1 LNAFEAI
8 RTDSKPADRARS
20 SAAMQ
25 KIAGEILLI
34 RKAAKSYLGGPALS
48 EVAWNLMLVLFAFD
62 ENPRRLH
69 IGSVAGHAGIPRS
82 TALRWLT
89 RLEQGGLVSITA
101 NEIDNRSM
109 AVQLTPN
116 GRTAM
121 ERSFVAARF
130 PN

>member
-1 LNAFEAI
+1 MNSFEAV
-8 RTDSKPADRARS
+8 RRNNDPAHHARPV
-20 SAAMQ
+20 AAMQ

-34 RKAAKSYLGGPALS
+34 RKAAKSYLGASALS

-62 ENPRRLH
+62 ENAKKLH

-89 RLEQGGLVSITA
+89 RLERCGLVSITA
-101 NEIDNRSM
+101 KEIDNRAM